1 MTEKIA
7 FLYPGQGSQY
17 IGMGKDFY
25 EKDPLVE
32 EFYQKANHI
41 LNYDI
46 TSLSFSGPEESL
58 RLTKNTQPAILI
70 HSIVAT
76 KILRERGI
84 KPIMAA
90 GHSLGEYSA
99 LVSAGALSFEE
110 GVLLVHQRG
119 IFMQEAVPL
128 GKGAMAAIIGL
139 DRERVDELIQKVSS
153 DKIVQ
158 PANFNSLNQI
168 VIAGEREGVEE
179 AVRIAKEDGAIK
191 AVLLPVSGPF
201 HSSLMRPAA
210 ERLKTEL
217 DKIEIKDLSFSII
230 ANVNA
235 EKVSSKDRI
244 KELLVEQLYN
254 PVQWE
259 RSISKLIEEGIDT
272 FIEVGPGRVLTGLLR
287 RISKDVQGF
296 NVEDTKSLEKTLNS
310 LDR

>member
-1 MTEKIA
+1 
-7 FLYPGQGSQY
+7 
-17 IGMGKDFY
+17 
-25 EKDPLVE
+25 
-32 EFYQKANHI
+32 
-41 LNYDI
+41 
-46 TSLSFSGPEESL
+46 
-58 RLTKNTQPAILI
+58 
-70 HSIVAT
+70 
-76 KILRERGI
+76 
-84 KPIMAA
+84 
-90 GHSLGEYSA
+90 
-99 LVSAGALSFEE
+99 
-110 GVLLVHQRG
+110 
-119 IFMQEAVPL
+119 MQEAVPL

-179 AVRIAKEDGAIK
+179 AVRIAREDGAIK

-201 HSSLMRPAA
+201 HSSLMQPAA

-272 FIEVGPGRVLTGLLR
+272 FIEVGPGKVLTGLLR